1 MVLSLADILEALTG
15 VKHPNASLN
24 ISEAAV
30 DSRQVI
36 PGGLFIPLPGERA
49 DGHDFVSDAFKRGAS
64 LAFINQEL
72 TDNLFPVVD
81 IRSGFSGLS
90 ALPSAPFCL
99 RVNDPLESLQ
109 KVAAFWRRKHNV
121 RVIGITGSVG
131 KSSTKELVADVLG
144 QRYRTLRNPGNLNNE
159 IGLPLTLLR
168 LGAGYERV
176 VLEMGFYFPG
186 EITFLCDIALP
197 SVGVVTNVG
206 TVHAERAGSQEA
218 IARGK
223 AELPQAIPPAPE
235 GTAIL
240 NYDDPWV
247 RPMASQTKAKVV
259 YYGISPEAHLWAD
272 DIEGLGLKG
281 IRFQLH
287 YGEETIHMR
296 VPMIGR
302 HSVHTILRATAVGLT
317 EGLDWGEILT
327 ALQRSSS
334 QLRLVTVR
342 TENGALLLDDTY
354 NASPEST
361 LAALNLLSE
370 LQGRRVAVLGEMLEL
385 GQYEAAG
392 HEMVGV
398 RAAEVVDQ
406 LIAVGSRAQMI
417 ADAALRSGMPI
428 GSVQWVATVPEATE
442 ALRSLLKA
450 EDVVLV
456 KGSHGLRMGRIIAA
470 LEAAS

>member
-72 TDNLFPVVD
+72 TDKFFPVVD

-176 VLEMGFYFPG
+176 VLEMGFYIPG

-223 AELPQAIPPAPE
+223 VELPQALPPAPE

-259 YYGISPEAHLWAD
+259 Y
-272 DIEGLGLKG
+272 
-281 IRFQLH
+281 
-287 YGEETIHMR
+287 
-296 VPMIGR
+296 
-302 HSVHTILRATAVGLT
+302 
-317 EGLDWGEILT
+317 
-327 ALQRSSS
+327 
-334 QLRLVTVR
+334 
-342 TENGALLLDDTY
+342 
-354 NASPEST
+354 
-361 LAALNLLSE
+361 
-370 LQGRRVAVLGEMLEL
+370 
-385 GQYEAAG
+385 
-392 HEMVGV
+392 
-398 RAAEVVDQ
+398 
-406 LIAVGSRAQMI
+406 
-417 ADAALRSGMPI
+417 
-428 GSVQWVATVPEATE
+428 
-442 ALRSLLKA
+442 
-450 EDVVLV
+450 
-456 KGSHGLRMGRIIAA
+456 
-470 LEAAS
+470 